1 MLYGA
6 ENINHTHYSAT
17 AERKEDAPMK
27 KWIALTLA
35 GALLVSMPVLA
46 ADGSGSGNAE
56 NVQPPQREAVPAP
69 AEAIADD
76 GVPAAVTEAA
86 QEAGMSVGEYVNNAI
101 VEVPGVPDATPVCQG
116 GHVIINGVPSNFTF
130 SLGKPDTVAVSSAQ
144 AQAAVLGGRLMNVV
158 NVKAPIKSFNTARV
172 NYYMPGVKAG
182 QKIAVYQLVNG
193 QWTEVGVAEIR
204 EDHVVV
210 DMTSLGT
217 LAFVMLP

>member
-1 MLYGA
+1 
-6 ENINHTHYSAT
+6 
-17 AERKEDAPMK
+17 MK

-35 GALLVSMPVLA
+35 GVMLVSTPVFA
-46 ADGSGSGNAE
+46 IGGSNSGTAE
-56 NVQPPQREAVPAP
+56 SVLPPQREEVSAP

-76 GVPAAVTEAA
+76 GVPAAVAAAA
-86 QEAGMSVGEYVNNAI
+86 QDAGMSVGEYVNNAI
-101 VEVPGVPDATPVCQG
+101 VDVPNIPDVTPVCQG

-130 SLGKPDTVAVSSAQ
+130 SLGKPAAAEVSSAKT
-144 AQAAVLGGRLMNVV
+144 QAAALGGKLMNVV
-158 NVKAPIKSFNTARV
+158 NVKAPINGFRTARV

-193 QWTEVGVAEIR
+193 QWKEVGVAEIR